1 MKLIQQKEEEGE
13 GKYCLSVRFAQSGV
27 AALSEKSPPVQ
38 HHSPYI
44 IVLIFPPL
52 KSEKWTRPALL
63 SMK

>member
-38 HHSPYI
+38 HI